1 MPKTNHNRFVNWIIG
16 KIIMKNKLK
25 NSKILVIGGAGFIG
39 SFVVAELL
47 KEEVA
52 EVVVYDNFTRGKKDY
67 LIDQLKDPR
76 CNIFP
81 AGGDIRD
88 LDILDSAIMG
98 KDYVISLAAMWLLH
112 CKDYPR
118 TAFEVN
124 IAGTFNVLEACVR
137 NEVKKLVW
145 SSSASV
151 YGDAVEL
158 PMTESHPFNN
168 KNFYGASKIAGEAM
182 CTAFNDRYGLP
193 IVGLRYMNV
202 YGPHQDQTAAY
213 TGVVPIML
221 NKIEANESPVIN
233 GDGSQAYDFI
243 YVEDVARANV
253 DALKSETAFGMY
265 NVGTEIQTSIR
276 ELCDTILDLKKSDL
290 KVTYKPYSADDA
302 RALVQNRI
310 GSRKKAQK
318 EIGFFYKYEL
328 REGLQKLID
337 WRIATG
343 IDKV

>member
-1 MPKTNHNRFVNWIIG
+1 MS
-16 KIIMKNKLK
+16 LK
-25 NSKILVIGGAGFIG
+25 NSKVLVIGGAGFIG

-47 KEEVA
+47 KEDIA
-52 EVVVYDNFTRGKKDY
+52 EVVVYDNFARGKMSY
-67 LIDQLKDPR
+67 LNDQLNDPR
-76 CNIFP
+76 CSIFP
-81 AGGDIRD
+81 IGGDVRD
-88 LDILDSAIMG
+88 LDILDSAFRD
-98 KDYVISLAAMWLLH
+98 KDYVICLAAMWLLH

-124 IAGTFNVLEACVR
+124 VAGTFNVLEACVKH
-137 NEVKKLVW
+137 NIKKLVW

-182 CTAFNDRYGLP
+182 CTAFNDRYGLS
-193 IVGLRYMNV
+193 IIGLRYMNV

-221 NKIEANESPVIN
+221 NKIEANESPIIN

-243 YVEDVARANV
+243 YVEDVARCNV
-253 DALKSETAFGMY
+253 QALKCSTKFGMY
-265 NVGTEIQTSIR
+265 NVGTEVQTSIK
-276 ELCDTILDLKKSDL
+276 ELCDLILELKQSDL
-290 KVTYKPYSADDA
+290 KVIYKPYTVDDA
-302 RALVQNRI
+302 RSLVQNRI
-310 GSRKKAQK
+310 GSKVKAEK
-318 EIGFFYKYEL
+318 EIGFHYKYNL

-337 WRIATG
+337 WRIETG
-343 IDKV
+343 VDKKRQ